1 MRHNILQLKIS
12 KETSRKGVNNMDM
25 LKPLESKETISS
37 LELCEVINKF
47 REELEGKKDLKHY
60 DLLKIIRSEFEE
72 EIRDGKISESFQTVE
87 MPNGGARKQ
96 PMFEL
101 SFNQAKQ
108 VLLREHKSVR
118 KAVIKY
124 IETLENKVTGLTN
137 QLSEET
143 KVLIDILEAEDKL
156 SQALSIR
163 KYKEIVE
170 RPLLETIEE
179 QEEVI
184 EHQKPKVD
192 FHDIINNIDDTVSI
206 GEFAILLSNDL
217 NIIVGQNQLFEWFRE
232 NGYIKKKSKK
242 DYNMPMG
249 RYVKS
254 GHLKLK
260 EIVIQGTIYLQ
271 TRITGKGETY
281 FTDKIIEQGAFGVRK
296 IVDN

>member
-1 MRHNILQLKIS
+1 
-12 KETSRKGVNNMDM
+12 MDM
-25 LKPLESKETISS
+25 LKPLENKETISS

-47 REELEGKKDLKHY
+47 REDLEGKKELKHK

-72 EIRDGKISESFQTVE
+72 EIRGGKISPSSQTVE

-101 SFNQAKQ
+101 TFNQAKQ

-124 IETLENKVTGLTN
+124 IEALENKIKGLTN

-143 KVLIDILEAEDKL
+143 KALIDILEAEDRL

-163 KYKEIVE
+163 KYKELVE

-192 FHDIINNIDDTVSI
+192 FHDTINNIEDTISI
-206 GEFAILLSNDL
+206 GEFATLLSNDL
-217 NIIVGQNQLFEWFRE
+217 NITVGQNQLFEWFRK

-242 DYNMPMG
+242 EYNMPMG

-260 EIVIQGTIYLQ
+260 EIVIKDTIYVQ
-271 TRITGKGETY
+271 TRITGKGEVY
-281 FTDKIIEQGAFGVRK
+281 FTDKIIEQGAFGIRK
-296 IVDN
+296 TVDN

>member
-1 MRHNILQLKIS
+1 
-12 KETSRKGVNNMDM
+12 MDM
-25 LKPLESKETISS
+25 LKPLENKETISS

-47 REELEGKKDLKHY
+47 REDLEGKKELKHY
-60 DLLKIIRSEFEE
+60 DLLKIIRSEFGE
-72 EIRDGKISESFQTVE
+72 EIGDGKISESYYINSQ
-87 MPNGGARKQ
+87 NKKQ

-101 SFNQAKQ
+101 TFNQAKQ

-124 IETLENKVTGLTN
+124 IEALEDKVMELSN

-143 KVLIDILEAEDKL
+143 KALVDIFEAEDRL
-156 SQALSIR
+156 SQVFAVR
-163 KYKEIVE
+163 RYKEIVE
-170 RPLLETIEE
+170 KPLLETIEE

-192 FHDIINNIDDTVSI
+192 FHDTINNIEDTISI

-217 NIIVGQNQLFEWFRE
+217 HITVGQNQLFEWFRK

-260 EIVIQGTIYLQ
+260 EIIIKDTIYVQ
-271 TRITGKGETY
+271 TRITGKGEVY

-296 IVDN
+296 TVDN